1 MGWIGVRKTGRQR
14 VRFWALQNLQGEEL
28 EWEVRW
34 VRDAEHREM
43 QKENKG
49 EKVARRNGSKGHRK

>member
-1 MGWIGVRKTGRQR
+1 MRL
-14 VRFWALQNLQGEEL
+14 WALQDLRGEEL

-34 VRDAEHREM
+34 VRDAEHKEM

-49 EKVARRNGSKGHRK
+49 EKVARRNGSKEHRK